1 MTMPTL
7 RSHIMKVGL
16 VTAAVGSLAFTTVG
30 VAGAAPVKDPST
42 YGLSTFEK
50 TFNCANATQRLTHVQ
65 RLELGPAAKLTA
77 MVAAEARAT
86 QGGHPKHAAVL
97 AKRIAK
103 EQAKVTAGMSPRLKT
118 LLNKYT
124 GFIEAKCHVMPPAY
138 VPPSAHTPKA
148 SPGTSSAS
156 TSTSSTA
163 STS

>member
-1 MTMPTL
+1 MPRL
-7 RSHIMKVGL
+7 HSHIMRVAL

-30 VAGAAPVKDPST
+30 VAGATTVKDPST
-42 YGLSTFEK
+42 YGLATFER
-50 TFNCANATQRLTHVQ
+50 TFNCADATQRLTHAQ

-77 MVAAEARAT
+77 MIADEAQAT

-103 EQAKVTAGMSPRLKT
+103 EQKRVAAGLSARFKT

-124 GFIEAKCHVMPPAY
+124 GFIEAKCHVTPPAY
-138 VPPSAHTPKA
+138 VPAPAHAPKA
-148 SPGTSSAS
+148 TAGTSS
-156 TSTSSTA
+156 TSTSTGSTA